1 MRRFHD
7 MATETLPH
15 DLSRRRTMQALADSL
30 TPEAWIMAA
39 TGLGPCQQG
48 LRGEP
53 SLYVLVR
60 LRRGRVRGYLAR

>member
-1 MRRFHD
+1 
-7 MATETLPH
+7 
-15 DLSRRRTMQALADSL
+15 MQALADSL